1 MKEITVLGN
10 LKSKISIMR
19 NANVS
24 DSCGGYINEWILVKE
39 CRASV
44 KPLRANEIYKAQ
56 QIQQET
62 THNIIIRYFEG
73 LQNSDIIRHKGKEYE
88 ISSVINVDNES
99 KFFELICIERG
110 N

>member
-24 DSCGGYINEWILVKE
+24 DGCGGYMDEWNPIKE
-39 CRASV
+39 CRASI
-44 KPLRANEIYKAQ
+44 KPLRANEVYKAQ

-73 LQNSDIIRHKGKEYE
+73 LQNSDIIKHKEKKYE
-88 ISSVINVDNES
+88 ISSIINVDNES
-99 KFFELICIERG
+99 KFYELICVERG